1 MTNNTN
7 DKTAET
13 RLSLVNTARDSIER
27 YILDRV
33 LRPDQRLI
41 ESELANKLGLSRTP
55 IREAL
60 RQLEIKGLI
69 TKLPTGGYVV
79 TYYTA
84 EDVINIFEI
93 RVALE
98 TMAMRLACDRAT
110 EEQLDRAEECCNQFD
125 KAVTEHGTVDVDWNN
140 LFHEEMYNAC
150 RNRQLISAIQNYR
163 DVVQLKHVSQ
173 FYSEEYLN
181 LFGKEHRSILEAVKQ
196 RDKLKADQAVKTH
209 LNSVCDT
216 YIKFL

>member
-1 MTNNTN
+1 MAGT
-7 DKTAET
+7 KTDES
-13 RLSLVNTARDSIER
+13 RSNLVNTARDAIER
-27 YILDRV
+27 YIFDRV

-55 IREAL
+55 VREAL

-84 EDVINIFEI
+84 KDVINIFEI
-93 RVALE
+93 REALE
-98 TMAMRLACDRAT
+98 TLAMRLACDRAT
-110 EEQLDRAEECCNQFD
+110 REQMDRAEECCNQFD
-125 KAVTEHGTVDVDWNN
+125 NAVAKPGTDGIDWNN
-140 LFHEEMYNAC
+140 LFHEVMYNAC
-150 RNRQLISAIQNYR
+150 GNKQLISAIQNYR

-173 FYSEEYLN
+173 FYSEEYLKV
-181 LFGKEHRSILEAVKQ
+181 FSEEHRCILDAVRQ
-196 RDKLKADQAVKTH
+196 RDKIKAEQAVKTH
-209 LNSVCDT
+209 LSTVCDT

>member
-1 MTNNTN
+1 MA
-7 DKTAET
+7 KTKLDES
-13 RLSLVNTARDSIER
+13 RSNLVNTARDAIER
-27 YILDRV
+27 YIFDRV

-41 ESELANKLGLSRTP
+41 ESELSEKLGLSRTP
-55 IREAL
+55 LREAL
-60 RQLEIKGLI
+60 RQLEVKGLI

-93 RVALE
+93 REALE
-98 TMAMRLACDRAT
+98 TLSMRLACERAT
-110 EEQLDRAEECCNQFD
+110 REQLDRAEECCNQFD
-125 KAVTEHGTVDVDWNN
+125 RTIIGLGTEGVDWNN

-150 RNRQLISAIQNYR
+150 GNKQLISAIQNYR

-181 LFGKEHRSILEAVKQ
+181 IFSKEHRSILEAVKQ
-196 RDKLKADQAVKTH
+196 RDKIKAEQAVKTH
-209 LNSVCDT
+209 LQTVCAS